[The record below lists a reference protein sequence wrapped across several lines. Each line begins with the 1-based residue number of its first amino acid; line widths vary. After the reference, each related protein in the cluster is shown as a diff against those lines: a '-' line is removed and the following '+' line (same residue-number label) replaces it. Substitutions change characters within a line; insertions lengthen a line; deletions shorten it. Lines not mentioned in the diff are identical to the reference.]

1 MVTDDETRPIRR
13 DFDRDRDRPDID
25 DDPDPVESAILEE
38 MKLVKVAQRE
48 TSLMVNRRQFDEQLD
63 ALQRKLDQ
71 HRWRRNR
78 DDVVPGDP
86 YHRTIEE
93 IQAESSRLGA
103 HH

>member
-1 MVTDDETRPIRR
+1 MARDDDDT
-13 DFDRDRDRPDID
+13 RDRDRPSDED
-25 DDPDPVESAILEE
+25 RDAVETAILEE
-38 MKLVKVAQRE
+38 MKAVRNAQRE

-71 HRWRRNR
+71 HRWRRDR

-86 YHRTIEE
+86 YHRTMDE